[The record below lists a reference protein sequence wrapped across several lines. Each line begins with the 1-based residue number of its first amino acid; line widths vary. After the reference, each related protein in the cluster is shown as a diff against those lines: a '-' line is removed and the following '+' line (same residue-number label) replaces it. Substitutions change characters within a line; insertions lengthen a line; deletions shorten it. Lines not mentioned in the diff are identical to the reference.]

1 MSRYANTITLGLMC
15 VLIYFGATWIQPLKA
30 ELGFQFYLLI
40 GIIAAGANTI
50 AAGLV
55 RAAIMAKQ
63 YVSGATT

>member
-1 MSRYANTITLGLMC
+1 MSRFANTITLVLMG
-15 VLIYFGATWIQPLKA
+15 VFVYFAMTWIQPLKA

-55 RAAIMAKQ
+55 RAALLAKQ
-63 YVSGATT
+63 YASGATS